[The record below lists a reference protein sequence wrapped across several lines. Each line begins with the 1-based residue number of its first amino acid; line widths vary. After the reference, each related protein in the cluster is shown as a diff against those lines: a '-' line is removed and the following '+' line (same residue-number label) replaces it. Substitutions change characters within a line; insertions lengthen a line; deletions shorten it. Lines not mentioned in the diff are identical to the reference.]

1 MHDGTTFEESL
12 ARVLAHRE
20 RGRARPLPARAALA
34 LLGAVL
40 LVVSVPLV
48 IVLPEAGVPAALFA
62 LRLLAVEVDWAA
74 KAYAWVDWRFTQALR
89 WFRRQ
94 SRLVRA
100 GVILALLALAVALVW
115 LLLAV

>member
-1 MHDGTTFEESL
+1 M

-20 RGRARPLPARAALA
+20 RGRSRSLPARAGLA

-40 LVVSVPLV
+40 LLVSVPLV
-48 IVLPEAGVPAALFA
+48 IVLPEAGVPAALLA

-74 KAYAWVDWRFTQALR
+74 KAYAWVDWRFAQALG

-94 SRLVRA
+94 SGLVRA
-100 GVILALLALAVALVW
+100 GVILALLALAAALVW